1 MSSPFFKRKLLALLA
16 DHGQLL
22 RQILRHQ
29 HLLRGSFHQVYTR
42 CGKSNCWC
50 AKAGQGHAHTRLTW
64 SEEGTMVTRK
74 VAAKKRKTVLK
85 FTDNYRQFSEQ
96 RRQLR
101 ALESQLQDRLDQ
113 YEKALINQTRK
124 PLGFRV
130 RPSPLSMKT
139 QAPLQ
144 TRPPRRN

>member
-1 MSSPFFKRKLLALLA
+1 
-16 DHGQLL
+16 
-22 RQILRHQ
+22 
-29 HLLRGSFHQVYTR
+29 
-42 CGKSNCWC
+42 
-50 AKAGQGHAHTRLTW
+50 
-64 SEEGTMVTRK
+64 MVTRK
-74 VAAKKRKTVLK
+74 VAAKQRKTVLK

-113 YEKALINQTRK
+113 YEKALINQTRT